1 MPEEFVVNIK
11 EENAKILDITG
22 GKGNSLALLACLES
36 EEVSYF
42 LIMHAENMKKYSY
55 YFSSL
60 CQMDSS

>member
-42 LIMHAENMKKYSY
+42 LIMHNSMCWKHEEI
-55 YFSSL
+55 FL
-60 CQMDSS
+60 LF